1 MAAVDPFGG
10 RGVADLRDIV
20 QLVEEDLARVEE
32 IFEAQFRSDVG
43 LVGEIGR
50 YIREGGGK
58 RIRPA
63 LLLLACRLCGYRGER
78 AITLASVVE
87 FIHTATLLHDDI
99 IDEATV
105 RRGKRSVNSR
115 WGNDITVLL
124 GDFLYTKSMSMALS
138 QDNLPILRL
147 LSDVTLRMIEGELLE
162 IERNGDLRMSE
173 AQHLDIIRRKT
184 ADLFAACMSIG
195 AILGDVR
202 RGAQR
207 RALTSYGLNLGICF
221 QMVDD
226 LLDFTADEKV
236 LGKPVQQRPARGQAH
251 PARHLPASEGGIGGR
266 EDGVA
271 RPGRP
276 RVRARVTRGPAPA
289 GPRARRPRGRARP
302 RRPLRGSGPQGPGRV
317 RALALPRSA
326 GGPARLHPR
335 PRSLGNS
342 ATPRPLRARV
352 NRRLA
357 AGHLCPR
364 TAQVRLGRPFTLS
377 VSVPLSRD
385 MR

>member
-1 MAAVDPFGG
+1 VDPLGG
-10 RGVADLRDIV
+10 RGVADLRDII

-63 LLLLACRLCGYRGER
+63 LLLLACRLCGYRGDR

-124 GDFLYTKSMSMALS
+124 GDFLYTKSMAMALS

-195 AILGDVR
+195 AILGDV
-202 RGAQR
+202 GEDKR

-236 LGKPVQQRPARGQAH
+236 LGKPVNNDLREGKLTLPVIFLLRRAGTAGAQTVSHVLADRGFE
-251 PARHLPASEGGIGGR
+251 RVSR
-266 EDGVA
+266 EDLLRLA
-271 RPGRP
+271 REHG
-276 RVRARVTRGPAPA
+276 ALEEA
-289 GPRARRPRGRARP
+289 
-302 RRPLRGSGPQGPGRV
+302 
-317 RALALPRSA
+317 RALAARYAEAARKDLAVFERSPFREALAVLPD
-326 GGPARLHPR
+326 
-335 PRSLGNS
+335 
-342 ATPRPLRARV
+342 
-352 NRRLA
+352 
-357 AGHLCPR
+357 
-364 TAQVRLGRPFTLS
+364 FI
-377 VSVPLSRD
+377 LSRD
-385 MR
+385 H

>member
-1 MAAVDPFGG
+1 MAAVDPLGG
-10 RGVADLRDIV
+10 RGVADLRDII

-105 RRGKRSVNSR
+105 RRGRRSVNSR

-195 AILGDVR
+195 AILGDVSEDK
-202 RGAQR
+202 R

-236 LGKPVQQRPARGQAH
+236 LGKPVNNDLREGKLTLPVIFLLRKAGPAGEKTVSHVLADRGFE
-251 PARHLPASEGGIGGR
+251 RVSR
-266 EDGVA
+266 EDLLRLA
-271 RPGRP
+271 REHG
-276 RVRARVTRGPAPA
+276 ALEEA
-289 GPRARRPRGRARP
+289 
-302 RRPLRGSGPQGPGRV
+302 
-317 RALALPRSA
+317 RALAARYAEAARKDLAVFDRSPFREALAVLPD
-326 GGPARLHPR
+326 
-335 PRSLGNS
+335 
-342 ATPRPLRARV
+342 
-352 NRRLA
+352 
-357 AGHLCPR
+357 
-364 TAQVRLGRPFTLS
+364 FI
-377 VSVPLSRD
+377 LSRD
-385 MR
+385 H

>member
-1 MAAVDPFGG
+1 VAAVDPLGG
-10 RGVADLRDIV
+10 RGVADLRDII

-63 LLLLACRLCGYRGER
+63 LLLLACRLCGYRGDR

-173 AQHLDIIRRKT
+173 AQHVDIIRRKT

-195 AILGDVR
+195 AILGDV
-202 RGAQR
+202 GEEKR
-207 RALTSYGLNLGICF
+207 RALTSYGLNLGISF

-236 LGKPVQQRPARGQAH
+236 LGKPVNNDLREGKLTLPVIYLLRKAGAAGTQTVSAVLADRGFD
-251 PARHLPASEGGIGGR
+251 RVSR
-266 EDGVA
+266 EDLLRLA
-271 RPGRP
+271 REHG
-276 RVRARVTRGPAPA
+276 ALDEA
-289 GPRARRPRGRARP
+289 
-302 RRPLRGSGPQGPGRV
+302 
-317 RALALPRSA
+317 RALAERYAEAARKDLALFDRTPYREALEVLPDFIL
-326 GGPARLHPR
+326 ARDH
-335 PRSLGNS
+335 
-342 ATPRPLRARV
+342 
-352 NRRLA
+352 
-357 AGHLCPR
+357 
-364 TAQVRLGRPFTLS
+364 
-377 VSVPLSRD
+377 
-385 MR
+385 

>member
-1 MAAVDPFGG
+1 MAAVDPLGG
-10 RGVADLRDIV
+10 RGVADLRDII

-195 AILGDVR
+195 AILGEVNDEKR
-202 RGAQR
+202 K
-207 RALTSYGLNLGICF
+207 ALTSYGLNLGICF

-236 LGKPVQQRPARGQAH
+236 LGKPVNNDLREGKLTLPVIFLLRKAGSAGEKTVSHVLADRGF
-251 PARHLPASEGGIGGR
+251 E
-266 EDGVA
+266 
-271 RPGRP
+271 
-276 RVRARVTRGPAPA
+276 RVTREELL
-289 GPRARRPRGRARP
+289 RLAREHGA
-302 RRPLRGSGPQGPGRV
+302 LEEA
-317 RALALPRSA
+317 RALAARYAEAARKDLAVFDRSPFREALAVLPD
-326 GGPARLHPR
+326 
-335 PRSLGNS
+335 
-342 ATPRPLRARV
+342 
-352 NRRLA
+352 
-357 AGHLCPR
+357 
-364 TAQVRLGRPFTLS
+364 FI
-377 VSVPLSRD
+377 LSRD
-385 MR
+385 H

>member
-1 MAAVDPFGG
+1 VAAVDPLGG
-10 RGVADLRDIV
+10 RGVADLRDII

-50 YIREGGGK
+50 YIRGGGGK

-63 LLLLACRLCGYRGER
+63 LLLLACRLCGYRGDR

-162 IERNGDLRMSE
+162 IERNGDLRMTE

-184 ADLFAACMSIG
+184 ADLFSACMSIG
-195 AILGDVR
+195 AILGDVGEEKR
-202 RGAQR
+202 S
-207 RALTSYGLNLGICF
+207 ALTSYGLNLGICF

-236 LGKPVQQRPARGQAH
+236 LGKPVNNDLREGKLT
-251 PARHLPASEGGIGGR
+251 LPAIFLLRKAGPAGAQTVSHVLADRGFERVSR
-266 EDGVA
+266 EDLLRLA
-271 RPGRP
+271 REHG
-276 RVRARVTRGPAPA
+276 ALDEA
-289 GPRARRPRGRARP
+289 
-302 RRPLRGSGPQGPGRV
+302 
-317 RALALPRSA
+317 RALAQRYAEAARRDLAVFDRSPYREALEVLPD
-326 GGPARLHPR
+326 
-335 PRSLGNS
+335 
-342 ATPRPLRARV
+342 
-352 NRRLA
+352 
-357 AGHLCPR
+357 
-364 TAQVRLGRPFTLS
+364 FI
-377 VSVPLSRD
+377 LSRD
-385 MR
+385 H

>member
-1 MAAVDPFGG
+1 VAAVDPLGG
-10 RGVADLRDIV
+10 RGVADLREII

-195 AILGDVR
+195 AILGDVSEDK
-202 RGAQR
+202 R

-236 LGKPVQQRPARGQAH
+236 LGKPVNNDLREGKLTLPVIFMLRKAGSVGEKTVSHVLADRGF
-251 PARHLPASEGGIGGR
+251 E
-266 EDGVA
+266 
-271 RPGRP
+271 
-276 RVRARVTRGPAPA
+276 RVTREELL
-289 GPRARRPRGRARP
+289 RLAREHGA
-302 RRPLRGSGPQGPGRV
+302 LDEA
-317 RALALPRSA
+317 RALAERYAEAARKDLAVFDRS
-326 GGPARLHPR
+326 
-335 PRSLGNS
+335 
-342 ATPRPLRARV
+342 
-352 NRRLA
+352 
-357 AGHLCPR
+357 
-364 TAQVRLGRPFTLS
+364 PFREALS
-377 VSVPLSRD
+377 VLPDFILSRD
-385 MR
+385 H

>member
-1 MAAVDPFGG
+1 VDPLGG
-10 RGVADLRDIV
+10 RGVADLRDII

-63 LLLLACRLCGYRGER
+63 LLLLACRLCGFRGER

-173 AQHLDIIRRKT
+173 AQHVDIIRRKT

-195 AILGDVR
+195 AILGDVSEEK
-202 RGAQR
+202 R

-236 LGKPVQQRPARGQAH
+236 LGKPVNNDLREGKLTLPVIYLLRKAGAAGTQTVSAVLADRGFD
-251 PARHLPASEGGIGGR
+251 RVSR
-266 EDGVA
+266 EDLLRLA
-271 RPGRP
+271 REHG
-276 RVRARVTRGPAPA
+276 ALDEA
-289 GPRARRPRGRARP
+289 
-302 RRPLRGSGPQGPGRV
+302 
-317 RALALPRSA
+317 RALAERYA
-326 GGPARLHPR
+326 DAARKD
-335 PRSLGNS
+335 
-342 ATPRPLRARV
+342 
-352 NRRLA
+352 LA
-357 AGHLCPR
+357 AFDR
-364 TAQVRLGRPFTLS
+364 TPFREALE
-377 VSVPLSRD
+377 VLPDFILARD
-385 MR
+385 H

>member
-1 MAAVDPFGG
+1 MAAVDPLGG
-10 RGVADLRDIV
+10 RGVADLRDII

-50 YIREGGGK
+50 YIRGGGGK

-63 LLLLACRLCGYRGER
+63 LLLLACRLCGYRGDR

-195 AILGDVR
+195 AILGDVSEDK
-202 RGAQR
+202 R

-236 LGKPVQQRPARGQAH
+236 LGKPVNNDLREGKLTLPVIFLLRKAGSAGEKTVSHVLADRGFD
-251 PARHLPASEGGIGGR
+251 RVSR
-266 EDGVA
+266 EDLLRLA
-271 RPGRP
+271 REHG
-276 RVRARVTRGPAPA
+276 ALEEA
-289 GPRARRPRGRARP
+289 
-302 RRPLRGSGPQGPGRV
+302 
-317 RALALPRSA
+317 RALAARYAEAARKDLAVFERSPFREALAVLPD
-326 GGPARLHPR
+326 
-335 PRSLGNS
+335 
-342 ATPRPLRARV
+342 
-352 NRRLA
+352 
-357 AGHLCPR
+357 
-364 TAQVRLGRPFTLS
+364 FI
-377 VSVPLSRD
+377 LSRD
-385 MR
+385 H

>member
-1 MAAVDPFGG
+1 MAAVDPLAG

-63 LLLLACRLCGYRGER
+63 LLLLACRLCGYRGDR

-173 AQHLDIIRRKT
+173 AQHVDIIRRKT

-195 AILGDVR
+195 AILGDV
-202 RGAQR
+202 GEEKR

-236 LGKPVQQRPARGQAH
+236 LGKPVNNDLREGKLTLPVIYLLRKAGAAGTRTVSAVLADRGFD
-251 PARHLPASEGGIGGR
+251 RVSR
-266 EDGVA
+266 EDLLHLA
-271 RPGRP
+271 REHG
-276 RVRARVTRGPAPA
+276 ALDEA
-289 GPRARRPRGRARP
+289 
-302 RRPLRGSGPQGPGRV
+302 
-317 RALALPRSA
+317 RALAERYADAARKDLAVFDRTPYREALEVLPDFIL
-326 GGPARLHPR
+326 ARDH
-335 PRSLGNS
+335 
-342 ATPRPLRARV
+342 
-352 NRRLA
+352 
-357 AGHLCPR
+357 
-364 TAQVRLGRPFTLS
+364 
-377 VSVPLSRD
+377 
-385 MR
+385 